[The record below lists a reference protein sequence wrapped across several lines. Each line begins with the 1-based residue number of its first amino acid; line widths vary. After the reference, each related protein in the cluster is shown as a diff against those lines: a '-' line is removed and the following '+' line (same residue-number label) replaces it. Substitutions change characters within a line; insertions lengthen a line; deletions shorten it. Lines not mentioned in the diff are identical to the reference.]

1 MEDSANTVFLD
12 MVINDVGPKSVADA
26 AHEAG
31 IPRKYHGDPTMD
43 DGYNISIGGGDTQVT
58 ATMMA
63 GAYATFAADG
73 VQHDTHFVSK
83 ITDSD
88 GTEVYKADEDGESAF
103 APHNPELSKKIAGN
117 VTESLEPVLP
127 HSDLSCPEGY
137 SCAGK
142 TGTHEAKDNRHD
154 NHQAWMAGYTPTIS
168 AASWVGTLKRSS
180 EPITDAMGNPIFGA
194 D

>member
-1 MEDSANTVFLD
+1 
-12 MVINDVGPKSVADA
+12 
-26 AHEAG
+26 
-31 IPRKYHGDPTMD
+31 
-43 DGYNISIGGGDTQVT
+43 T

-154 NHQAWMAGYTPTIS
+154 NNQAWMAGYTPTIS
-168 AASWVGTLKRSS
+168 AASWVGTLKGSS

-194 D
+194 DLPGAIWEEFMQSYLPGTPQRSFSDVDPIGDRKSTRLNSSHVSISYAVFCLKK